1 MAALTYRSAN
11 PLTGDQTEVSALTP
25 LPVVLAG
32 SSAANPNA
40 NPAALYTD
48 QQAVTASAVALT
60 AQVLVNGLVLKA
72 KSTNAGKVFVGGSN
86 TVTTTD
92 DGSGAGWAL
101 AAGESVSIPVTNTS
115 AVFIIGTAS
124 DVVYVLGN

>member
-1 MAALTYRSAN
+1 MSAITYRSAN
-11 PLTGDQTEVSALTP
+11 ATAGDQVEVSVVNP
-25 LPVVLAG
+25 LPVTLAG
-32 SSAANPNA
+32 GGAANPNA
-40 NPAALYTD
+40 NPASLYTD

-60 AQVLVNGLVLKA
+60 AQVLVNGFVLKA

-86 TVTTTD
+86 AVTTTD

-101 AAGESVSIPVTNTS
+101 AAGESVSIPVTNAS
-115 AVFIIGTAS
+115 AVFIIGTAN